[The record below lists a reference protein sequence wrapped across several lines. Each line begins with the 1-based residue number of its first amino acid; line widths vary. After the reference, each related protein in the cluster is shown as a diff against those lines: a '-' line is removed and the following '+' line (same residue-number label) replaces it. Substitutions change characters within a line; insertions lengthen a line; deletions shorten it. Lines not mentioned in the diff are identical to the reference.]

1 MFTFRTWTVSQ
12 CAALPEIHN
21 FVFDWEAEAHIH
33 HLVVAFLTWWFCMV
47 HLLLSLRN
55 PDWSKFT
62 LLRQMI
68 NCERGIELERIIG
81 NHTSLLVFTERW
93 RMKCLFYYICQ
104 YGSVAIIFST
114 LPVSNL
120 FNTESSHTLTCECDC
135 RSGWK
140 TVWRVDWNL
149 PVCECIHSCDTVVEA
164 FWGGRTVQTL
174 WGESCDILHEN
185 TVFCER
191 VYEKKMYF
199 SKLSILAVCHRV
211 MWGWFALPD

>member
-114 LPVSNL
+114 LPVSL
-120 FNTESSHTLTCECDC
+120 IFLIPSHHTPWHVNVTVDPVGKPCDVLIEI
-135 RSGWK
+135 SLYVNAF
-140 TVWRVDWNL
+140 T
-149 PVCECIHSCDTVVEA
+149 PV
-164 FWGGRTVQTL
+164 
-174 WGESCDILHEN
+174 IL
-185 TVFCER
+185 
-191 VYEKKMYF
+191 
-199 SKLSILAVCHRV
+199 S
-211 MWGWFALPD
+211 